1 MRHFTVISNFGENFN
16 YLQLLINL
24 LNEVNKIY
32 KKKTRLTLYNS
43 IYD

>member
-16 YLQLLINL
+16 NLQLLINL

-32 KKKTRLTLYNS
+32 KKS
-43 IYD
+43 SFDMI